1 MKWCKLHH
9 LLDVF
14 TSMYQR
20 NIQSFVH
27 EALGDTP
34 VLLLNGARQTGK
46 STLAQGVDAQRRY
59 LTLDDP
65 VVLAAA
71 QADPFG
77 FVDGLDGP
85 VCLDEVQRAPGIF
98 LAIKAAVDR
107 LRQPGRFLLTGSA
120 NVLLL
125 PQMADSLAG
134 RMEVLELWPLAQCEI
149 AGRSCS
155 IVDQLFAAD
164 FASRYAFDRNDFI
177 ERLMA
182 GGYPEALARRS
193 GRRRQA
199 WFDSYLATILQRD
212 VRDLAQIEGL
222 TELPRLL
229 RLLAA
234 RSGGLLNM
242 AELARSTGVA
252 QTTLRRYM
260 GLLEVLFL
268 IRQVP
273 AWSSNLGKRLQKSP
287 KLFLSDYGLMAHLQN
302 LDAARIAQ
310 DHGLPGSLVEAFVH
324 AELAKHQT
332 WAAEATELLHY
343 RTSTGVE
350 VDFVLENR
358 RGQVLGIEVKAA
370 KTLSPKSFSGL
381 RHLRDT
387 VPDQFLRG
395 VVFYTGEE
403 VVQFDAQLFA
413 LPLAMFWA

>member
-1 MKWCKLHH
+1 
-9 LLDVF
+9 
-14 TSMYQR
+14 MYPR
-20 NIQSFVH
+20 NIQNFAR

-46 STLAQGVDAQRRY
+46 STLAQSLDAGRRY

-71 QADPFG
+71 QSDPFG
-77 FVDGLDGP
+77 FIDGLDGP

-98 LAIKAAVDR
+98 LAIKAAVDKV
-107 LRQPGRFLLTGSA
+107 RQPGRFLLTGSA

-149 AGRSCS
+149 AARPRS
-155 IVDQLFAAD
+155 IVDELFAGD
-164 FASRYAFDRNDFI
+164 FADRYPFDRDDFI
-177 ERLMA
+177 ERLTA
-182 GGYPEALARRS
+182 GGYPEALERRS

-229 RLLAA
+229 QLLAA

-242 AELARSTGVA
+242 AELSRSTGLA

-268 IRQVP
+268 TRQVP

-287 KLFLSDYGLMAHLQN
+287 KLFLSDYGLMAHLQT
-302 LDAARIAQ
+302 LDANRMTQ
-310 DHGLPGSLVEAFVH
+310 EHGLPGDLVEAFVH

-332 WAAEATELLHY
+332 WAAEATRLMHY

-370 KTLSPKSFSGL
+370 RTLSSKSFSGL

-387 VPDQFLRG
+387 VPEQFQRG
-395 VVFYTGEE
+395 VLFYSGEE
-403 VVQFDAQLFA
+403 VVQFDAQLVA

>member
-1 MKWCKLHH
+1 
-9 LLDVF
+9 
-14 TSMYQR
+14 MYPR
-20 NIQSFVH
+20 NIQNFAR

-46 STLAQGVDAQRRY
+46 STLAQSLDVGRRY

-77 FVDGLDGP
+77 FIDGLDGP

-107 LRQPGRFLLTGSA
+107 VRQPGRFLLTGSA

-149 AGRSCS
+149 ATRARS
-155 IVDQLFAAD
+155 IIDQLFAGD
-164 FASRYAFDRNDFI
+164 FADRYPFERNDFI
-177 ERLMA
+177 ERLTA

-229 RLLAA
+229 QLLAA

-242 AELARSTGVA
+242 AELSRSTGLA

-287 KLFLSDYGLMAHLQN
+287 KLFLSDYGLMAHLQT
-302 LDAARIAQ
+302 LDADRMAQ
-310 DHGLPGSLVEAFVH
+310 AQGLPGDLVEAFVH

-332 WAAEATELLHY
+332 WAAESVQLMHY

-358 RGQVLGIEVKAA
+358 RGQLVGIEVKAGR
-370 KTLSPKSFSGL
+370 TLSSKSFSGL

-387 VPDQFLRG
+387 APDQFLHG

-403 VVQFDAQLFA
+403 VVQFDAQLVA
-413 LPLAMFWA
+413 LPLAMFWS